1 MARLLLVRHG
11 ETELN
16 SALRYWGRSDVKL
29 SALGLSQAERVRDR
43 LAFEKIDA
51 IYSSSMV
58 RARVTAE
65 IIASGHHLSITECP
79 ELCEVDFGKL
89 EGLTF
94 EEIKEQYPDVAKL
107 WIERSPDLEYPEG
120 ENRSQFYSRVCRFLP
135 QIGKHDQ
142 GETVAIVAHSG
153 VLRTLIC
160 KLLNIDLDFRWQL
173 RCDLASLS
181 IVEVYSNMSI
191 LTLLNDTSHLR

>member
-1 MARLLLVRHG
+1 MSRLLMVRHG

-43 LAFEKIDA
+43 LACEKIDA

-65 IIASGHHLSITECP
+65 IVASGHHIGITECT

-94 EEIKEQYPDVAKL
+94 EEIKQQYPDVAKL
-107 WIERSPDLEYPEG
+107 WIERSPRLEYPDG
-120 ENRSQFYSRVCRFLP
+120 ESRDGFYKRVCGFTSRLTNHK
-135 QIGKHDQ
+135 QED
-142 GETVAIVAHSG
+142 TVLIVAHSG
-153 VLRTLIC
+153 VLRTIIC
-160 KLLNIDLDFRWQL
+160 SLLGIDLDFRWQM

-181 IVEVYSNMSI
+181 TVETYPNINI

>member
-1 MARLLLVRHG
+1 LPRLLMVRHG

-29 SALGLSQAERVRDR
+29 SALGLSQAERLRDR

-65 IIASGHHLSITECP
+65 IIASGHRLSITDCQ

-94 EEIKEQYPDVAKL
+94 EEIKAQYPDVAKL
-107 WIERSPDLEYPEG
+107 WIERSPALEYPGG
-120 ENRSQFYSRVCRFLP
+120 ENRSQFYDRVCGFTSRL
-135 QIGKHDQ
+135 GKHQTD
-142 GETVAIVAHSG
+142 EIILIVAHSG

-160 KLLNIDLDFRWQL
+160 RLLGVDLDFRWQMRL
-173 RCDLASLS
+173 DLASLS
-181 IVEVYSNMSI
+181 TVEVYPNMSV
-191 LTLLNDTSHLR
+191 LTLLNDVSHLR

>member
-1 MARLLLVRHG
+1 MVRHG

-16 SALRYWGRSDVKL
+16 SALRYWGKSDVKL
-29 SALGLSQAERVRDR
+29 SALGLSQAERLRDR

-94 EEIKEQYPDVAKL
+94 EEIKAQFPAVAKL
-107 WIERSPDLEYPEG
+107 WTERSPELEYPGG
-120 ENRSQFYSRVCRFLP
+120 ESRSRFYDRVCSFPSRLT
-135 QIGKHDQ
+135 KHRPE
-142 GETVAIVAHSG
+142 ETILIVAHSG
-153 VLRTLIC
+153 VLRTIIC
-160 KLLNIDLDFRWQL
+160 RLLGIDLDFRWQMRL
-173 RCDLASLS
+173 DLASLS
-181 IVEVYSNMSI
+181 TVEVYPNMSV
-191 LTLLNDTSHLR
+191 LTLLNDVSHLR

>member
-1 MARLLLVRHG
+1 MVRHG

-29 SALGLSQAERVRDR
+29 SPLGLSQAERLRDR
-43 LAFEKIDA
+43 LTCEKIDA
-51 IYSSSMV
+51 IYSSSMI

-65 IIASGHHLSITECP
+65 IISSGHRVPISECP

-94 EEIKEQYPDVAKL
+94 EEIKQQYPDVAKL
-107 WIERSPDLEYPEG
+107 WIERSPNLEYPEG
-120 ENRSQFYSRVCRFLP
+120 ESRNQFYDRVCGFIPRL
-135 QIGKHDQ
+135 GNHHSD
-142 GETVAIVAHSG
+142 ETILIVAHSG
-153 VLRTLIC
+153 VLRTVICHLIG
-160 KLLNIDLDFRWQL
+160 IDLDFRWHMRL
-173 RCDLASLS
+173 DLASLS
-181 IVEVYSNMSI
+181 IIETFPNMNV

>member
-1 MARLLLVRHG
+1 MVRHG

-29 SALGLSQAERVRDR
+29 SPLGLSQAERLRDR
-43 LAFEKIDA
+43 LTCEKIDA
-51 IYSSSMV
+51 IYSSSMI

-65 IIASGHHLSITECP
+65 IISSGHRVPISECP

-94 EEIKEQYPDVAKL
+94 EEIKQQYPDVAKL
-107 WIERSPDLEYPEG
+107 WIERSPNLEYPEG
-120 ENRSQFYSRVCRFLP
+120 ESRNRFYDRVCGFIPRL
-135 QIGKHDQ
+135 GNHHSD
-142 GETVAIVAHSG
+142 ETILIVAHSG
-153 VLRTLIC
+153 VLRTVICHLIG
-160 KLLNIDLDFRWQL
+160 IDLDFRWHMRL
-173 RCDLASLS
+173 DLASLS
-181 IVEVYSNMSI
+181 IIETFPNMNV